1 MSLEIFALVLIVIG
15 IGMSFKLKG
24 AEARRA
30 RKWFAIGIAL
40 SLGGCYGTFSWL
52 DAETSGVGNFAN
64 SINPYF
70 WAGMFV
76 FGFLVMAVNSVQVI
90 RARAQQKQQE
100 SEQAP
105 IPDRDQNPDGDQG
118 TEGSREF

>member
-1 MSLEIFALVLIVIG
+1 MSLEIFALVLILIG

-64 SINPYF
+64 SINPF
-70 WAGMFV
+70 VWAGMFV

-90 RARAQQKQQE
+90 RVRARQKQLE
-100 SEQAP
+100 SGQSP
-105 IPDRDQNPDGDQG
+105 IEREERTETDDRG
-118 TEGSREF
+118 TDGSREF

>member
-1 MSLEIFALVLIVIG
+1 MALEIFAVVLIIIG

-24 AEARRA
+24 AAARSA

-40 SLGGCYGTFSWL
+40 FLGGCYGTFSWL

-64 SINPYF
+64 SINPFF

-76 FGFLVMAVNSVQVI
+76 AGFLVMAVNSVQVI
-90 RARAQQKQQE
+90 RARSLQKQQE
-100 SEQAP
+100 SQGASSRHYDQAATDDP
-105 IPDRDQNPDGDQG
+105 G
-118 TEGSREF
+118 TDGSREF